1 MVFFHFFA
9 INLHVRF
16 AFFYIGFAACS
27 RRAIVLYV
35 FRIFFANLQFPGRT
49 SGKAWKIPKTLG
61 NLQKKMQTICKKKQ
75 ANTTKTR
82 KKQHLFC
89 ILFANCLHFLQISQC
104 FLYFSSI
111 PRGPARKLQ
120 ICEKKC
126 KKMQKKNVLPGHAAN
141 PTRKKCRKNPN
152 SKCKMN
158 PPYKK
163 MQTKAAKK
171 NKNTPS
177 PIPTRDALSWN

>member
-1 MVFFHFFA
+1 
-9 INLHVRF
+9 
-16 AFFYIGFAACS
+16 
-27 RRAIVLYV
+27 
-35 FRIFFANLQFPGRT
+35 
-49 SGKAWKIPKTLG
+49 
-61 NLQKKMQTICKKKQ
+61 MQTICKKKQ

-126 KKMQKKNVLPGHAAN
+126 KKKMSFQDMLQIQREKNAEKIQIQN
-141 PTRKKCRKNPN
+141 
-152 SKCKMN
+152 
-158 PPYKK
+158 
-163 MQTKAAKK
+163 AK
-171 NKNTPS
+171 
-177 PIPTRDALSWN
+177 